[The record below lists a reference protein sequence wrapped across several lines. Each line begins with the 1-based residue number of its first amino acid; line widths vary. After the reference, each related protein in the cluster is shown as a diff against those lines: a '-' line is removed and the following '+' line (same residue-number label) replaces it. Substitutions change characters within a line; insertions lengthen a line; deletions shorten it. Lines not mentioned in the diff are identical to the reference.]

1 LPFSFTDEQ
10 QALRGAVRAFV
21 EDAVTETATRAV
33 MDTDR
38 GYDIDVWQRLASEL
52 GLVTL
57 AAPEEYGGAGAGVV
71 ELAIIAEELGR
82 ALYSGPWLS
91 TVLAASA
98 LAAAADRAFA
108 AEILSGLADGAP
120 ATVAV
125 AEATGG
131 WDPADIQCTATTSGD
146 GWTLH
151 GSKKYVA
158 HAVGASLLVV
168 AARADD
174 GVALFAVEAGAAGL
188 TIHPVEAFDRTRHLA
203 QVDLDATPARRI
215 GADVTGLLQLAAVL
229 SAAESVGGAQAA
241 LDLAVEYAKQR
252 VQFGRVIG
260 SFQAVKHMCADRLLD
275 VESARSAAYYAAWA
289 AADESDDQS
298 MATPLA
304 KALCSDV
311 FFDTARDSMQ
321 IHGGIA
327 FTWEHP
333 IHLYYRRAKSSRT
346 LWGDPQAHRESLAAV
361 IGL

>member
-10 QALRGAVRAFV
+10 QALRGAVRAFAD
-21 EDAVTETATRAV
+21 DAVTEAATRAV

-38 GYDIDVWQRLASEL
+38 GYDLDVWQRLSTEL

-91 TVLAASA
+91 TVLAVSA
-98 LAAAADRAFA
+98 LAAAPDRALA
-108 AEILSGLADGAP
+108 AEILAELSGGGS
-120 ATVAV
+120 ATVAL
-125 AEATGG
+125 AEADGS
-131 WDPADIQCTATTSGD
+131 WDPGDITCSATETSG
-146 GWTLH
+146 GWTLQ

-158 HAVGASLLVV
+158 HAVGAGLLVV
-168 AARADD
+168 AARAED
-174 GVALFAVEAGAAGL
+174 GLALFAVEAGASGL
-188 TIHPVEAFDRTRHLA
+188 TIQPVEAFDRTRHLA
-203 QVDLDATPARRI
+203 QVDLDATPARRV
-215 GADVTGLLQLAAVL
+215 GDDLTELLRLGAVL

-241 LDLAVEYAKQR
+241 LDLAVDYAKQR

-289 AADESDDQS
+289 AADESDDLA
-298 MATPLA
+298 MAAPLA

-311 FFDTARDSMQ
+311 FFDTAKDSMQ

-346 LWGDPQAHRESLAAV
+346 LWGDPQAHRESLASA